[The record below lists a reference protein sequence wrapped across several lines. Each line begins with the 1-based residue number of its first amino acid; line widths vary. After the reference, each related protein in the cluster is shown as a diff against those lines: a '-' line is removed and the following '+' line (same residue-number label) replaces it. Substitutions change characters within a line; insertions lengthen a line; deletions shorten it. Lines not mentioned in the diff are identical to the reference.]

1 MSMELFHRNMA
12 FTLHHADQ
20 MPLVTMENATAEKVE
35 GDVYRVRVDV
45 TNSRVI
51 PTIMVKAAQ
60 TNIVRP
66 DVLTLEGRNVNVIT
80 AGVVLN
86 KFQPGP
92 LSMIDQ
98 KDLKR
103 IIVRNGLPGKTTR
116 TVEYLVKGSGPITI
130 QYAALKGGTVKATLE
145 LR

>member
-1 MSMELFHRNMA
+1 MSIELFHRNMA

-20 MPLVTMENATAEKVE
+20 MPLVTMENATVEKVE

-45 TNSRVI
+45 SNSRVI
-51 PTIMVKAAQ
+51 PTIMVKAAASKV
-60 TNIVRP
+60 VRP
-66 DVLTLEGRNVNVIT
+66 DVLTLEGRNASVIT

-103 IIVRNGLPGKTTR
+103 IIIRNGLPGKTTR
-116 TVEYLVKGSGPITI
+116 TIEYLVKGSGPVTI
-130 QYAALKGGTVKATLE
+130 QYSALKGGTVRTTVE

>member
-1 MSMELFHRNMA
+1 MA

-20 MPLVTMENATAEKVE
+20 MPLVTMENATVEKVE

-45 TNSRVI
+45 SNSRVI
-51 PTIMVKAAQ
+51 PTIMVKAAASKV
-60 TNIVRP
+60 VRP
-66 DVLTLEGRNVNVIT
+66 DVLTLEGRNASVIT

-98 KDLKR
+98 QDLKR
-103 IIVRNGLPGKTTR
+103 IIIRNGLPGKTTR
-116 TVEYLVKGSGPITI
+116 TIEYLVKGSGPVTI
-130 QYAALKGGTVKATLE
+130 QYSALKGGTVRTTVE

>member
-1 MSMELFHRNMA
+1 MSIELFHRNRA

-20 MPLVTMENATAEKVE
+20 MPLVTMENATVEKVE

-45 TNSRVI
+45 SNSRVI
-51 PTIMVKAAQ
+51 PTIMVKAAASKV
-60 TNIVRP
+60 VRP
-66 DVLTLEGRNVNVIT
+66 DVLTLEGRNASVIT

-98 KDLKR
+98 QDLKR
-103 IIVRNGLPGKTTR
+103 IIIRNGLPGKTTR
-116 TVEYLVKGSGPITI
+116 TIEYLVKGSGPVTI
-130 QYAALKGGTVKATLE
+130 QYSALKGGTVRTTVE

>member
-1 MSMELFHRNMA
+1 
-12 FTLHHADQ
+12 
-20 MPLVTMENATAEKVE
+20 
-35 GDVYRVRVDV
+35 
-45 TNSRVI
+45 
-51 PTIMVKAAQ
+51 MVKAAE
-60 TNIVRP
+60 TKVVRP
-66 DVLTLEGRNVNVIT
+66 DILTLDGRSASVVT

-103 IIVRNGLPGKTTR
+103 IIIRNGLPGTTTR
-116 TVEYLVKGSGPITI
+116 TIEYLVKGSGPVTV
-130 QYAALKGGTVKATLE
+130 QYSALKGGMARTTVD

>member
-1 MSMELFHRNMA
+1 
-12 FTLHHADQ
+12 
-20 MPLVTMENATAEKVE
+20 MPFS
-35 GDVYRVRVDV
+35 R
-45 TNSRVI
+45 NSRVI
-51 PTIMVKAAQ
+51 PTIMVKAAASKV
-60 TNIVRP
+60 VRP
-66 DVLTLEGRNVNVIT
+66 DVLTLEGRNASVIT

-103 IIVRNGLPGKTTR
+103 IIIRNGLPGKTTR
-116 TVEYLVKGSGPITI
+116 TIEYLVKGSGPVTI
-130 QYAALKGGTVKATLE
+130 QYSALKGGTVRTTVE